1 MRIVLEAT
9 ALQTG
14 PNARRAGVVRTVECL
29 LEAITRGYPEHDYT
43 VIVRPE
49 HDVNEV
55 LGHMSSGRVVKS
67 WDKTRLWKWIGRDLE
82 PLLKGADLYM
92 SLTGPVPR
100 LPWVP
105 RSTVVHDTF
114 SLQYPEMYTK
124 EDKQI
129 HDAMFRQ
136 VTQFAEVL
144 FCNSEY
150 TAQCFRD
157 LVGRTGPIIPLPFGP
172 PQPFADSAPEGWQA
186 YRAEKVP
193 FQRYVLALSTLEPRK
208 NLLRLLEAWDMFCK
222 AHPVGTPNGDLGL
235 VVAGGKGWLFDQILE
250 KVEGMQSKDRVAL
263 TGYVPDEYVPPLF
276 REAEL
281 FVLPSI
287 TEGFGLPVLEALSIG
302 VPVVCSNG
310 GAVPEV
316 GGDVPVYFDPTSAG
330 AIVTGIET
338 GLARM
343 GERESWIQAGKA
355 RAARFDWDK
364 CAEQMME
371 TMLPL
376 ARR

>member
-49 HDVNEV
+49 HDVDEV
-55 LGHMSSGRVVKS
+55 LGHMARGRVVKS
-67 WDKTRLWKWIGRDLE
+67 WDKTRLWKWFGRDLE

-124 EDKQI
+124 EDKEI

-136 VTQFAEVL
+136 VSRYAEVL

-150 TAQCFRD
+150 TANCFRE
-157 LVGRTGPIIPLPFGP
+157 LVGRKGPIIPLPFGP
-172 PQPFADSAPEGWQA
+172 PQPFGDSIPDGWES
-186 YRAEKVP
+186 YKAEKVP
-193 FQRYVLALSTLEPRK
+193 FKNYVLALSTLEPRK
-208 NLLRLLEAWDMFCK
+208 NLLRLLEAWDKFC
-222 AHPVGTPNGDLGL
+222 AANPPGSPNGDLGL

-250 KVEGMQSKDRVAL
+250 KVEAMPSRGRVAL
-263 TGYVPDEYVPPLF
+263 TGYVPDEFVPPLF
-276 REAEL
+276 REAQL

-316 GGDVPVYFDPTSAG
+316 GGEVPVYFDPMSPE
-330 AIVTGIET
+330 AIVAGIDE
-338 GLARM
+338 GLKRLVD
-343 GERESWIQAGKA
+343 RQSWIAAGKRQA
-355 RAARFDWDK
+355 EKFDWDK

>member
-49 HDVNEV
+49 HDVDEV
-55 LGHMSSGRVVKS
+55 LGHMSSGRVVRS

-129 HDAMFRQ
+129 HDDMFRQ
-136 VTQFAEVL
+136 VTQYAEVL

-157 LVGRTGPIIPLPFGP
+157 LLGRTGPIIPLPFGP
-172 PQPFADSAPEGWQA
+172 PQPFGEAIPEGWQT

-222 AHPVGTPNGDLGL
+222 AHPAGTPNGDLGL

-250 KVEGMQSKDRVAL
+250 KVEGMESRSRVAL
-263 TGYVPDEYVPPLF
+263 TGYVPDEFVPPLF
-276 REAEL
+276 RQAEL

-316 GGDVPVYFDPTSAG
+316 GGDVPIYFDPNSAA
-330 AIVTGIET
+330 AIVTGIEQ
-338 GLARM
+338 GLGRM
-343 GERESWIQAGKA
+343 GEREAWIQAGKT
-355 RAARFDWDK
+355 RAKRFDWNK